1 MTIRRELAQI
11 MHARID
17 DAAGD
22 GPRDDPFRERRLHH
36 LREDGDDVDCHYS
49 CSRVACCD
57 PLLNTCGF
65 NSSCSRVACC
75 DPLLNTCGFNSSCS
89 RVACCDPLLNTCG
102 FNSSPAVLP
111 ADR

>member
-36 LREDGDDVDCHYS
+36 LRKDGDDVDCHYS

-89 RVACCDPLLNTCG
+89 GLASDEPSLIT
-102 FNSSPAVLP
+102 SPVHATPRGLT
-111 ADR
+111 AA